1 MFVYTSKYIMEI
13 SNILNENLAFVSN
26 SFSRYLNE
34 IATDVFADIGLIP
47 SEAFL
52 LLIVNSQVDIQ
63 PKELSKKIRL
73 APSTVT
79 RAIEKL
85 ERRSLISR
93 RQESKFVYLNPTS
106 KSLDLNSAIIKKM
119 HTIQE
124 KIMQKLST
132 DGYKTI
138 LSTISHELMKFD

>member
-1 MFVYTSKYIMEI
+1 MFVYTNKDIVEFI
-13 SNILNENLAFVSN
+13 NALNHNLTFVSN

-47 SEAFL
+47 SEAYI
-52 LLIVNSQVDIQ
+52 LLIVNSQKDIQ
-63 PKELSKKIRL
+63 PKDLSKRIRL

-85 ERRSLISR
+85 ERRSLIAR

-106 KSLDLNSAIIKKM
+106 KSLDLNDSILLKMKKTEEILMRKLGNEPYGDLIKL
-119 HTIQE
+119 ISDQL
-124 KIMQKLST
+124 IKL
-132 DGYKTI
+132 D
-138 LSTISHELMKFD
+138 